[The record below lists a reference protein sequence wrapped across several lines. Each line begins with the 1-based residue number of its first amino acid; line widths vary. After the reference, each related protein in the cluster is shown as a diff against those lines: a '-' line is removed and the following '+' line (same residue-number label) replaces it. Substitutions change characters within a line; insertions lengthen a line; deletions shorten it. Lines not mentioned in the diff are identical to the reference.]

1 MEQIKLN
8 KDISVNSHIDDPD
21 RIKNGLY
28 KYLTA
33 RVWGDVDL
41 LGGFSEEQINEIIV
55 KTIEEYGDD
64 INYYVSVALENTANM
79 FNQRTL

>member
-21 RIKNGLY
+21 RIKNGLH